1 MSTRRSP
8 ASEASPAYV
17 PAPPSVPVRPC
28 TAPPP
33 GARTVAA
40 AVLVVLAGAALLNA
54 PPPTTRSDRPS
65 TARATTTATTAATTA
80 AATTTTAAAT
90 TAAATTTAAVTT
102 TAATTASAATAS
114 VRAATTTGSVRA
126 TTMTA
131 TSIRA
136 GFPSGRAA
144 TTGATESG
152 PGTPAPGAPAPA
164 PGAPAPAPGRAPGAP
179 APAPGAPLA
188 APPLAAPPLAA
199 PPLAAPALA
208 APVLFAGKAFDTC
221 EAPSLTVMKAWRGS
235 PYGAVGIYF
244 GGRGRGCPVQ
254 KELTPAWVASAHSM
268 GWRLLPL
275 FVGSQA
281 PCVDSLAKRKY
292 AIGSAP
298 VTQGTKEGGDAV
310 KAAKA
315 LGIGTS
321 SPLYLDIEAY
331 RRDDASCAATTLA
344 FVRAWNREVRRLG
357 YVPGF
362 YSSVDTGVRDMEA
375 QRRAGT
381 KDLPEV
387 MWFARWRGTPAL
399 LTESVLHPDAW
410 TPHARI
416 HQYAGN
422 VTETY
427 GGRTLAIDR
436 NAIDAPVARVTAP
449 ARSTARVPVPLT
461 FVDSS
466 RP

>member
-8 ASEASPAYV
+8 ASEAAPAYV

-65 TARATTTATTAATTA
+65 TARAATT
-80 AATTTTAAAT
+80 ATTTTAAAT
-90 TAAATTTAAVTT
+90 TATTTAATTTAATT

-136 GFPSGRAA
+136 GSPSGRAA

-164 PGAPAPAPGRAPGAP
+164 PGPGRAPGAP

-188 APPLAAPPLAA
+188 APPLAAPV
-199 PPLAAPALA
+199 LAAPALA